1 MRRTKTDLA
10 RAAQAPPALSA
21 VRPPSRRL
29 FCELH
34 RATIGTHPVLVC
46 GRCLVRGAAA
56 RSRNPQVR
64 AAATVVLGVVE
75 AGAQKGWGEGGVGEG
90 GGGEGDRGVFAN
102 ASTNPPPPPL
112 QISQADAP
120 SSPEGMSRPQ
130 ANGEGGPAAA
140 AREGAHP
147 PPPPVSPPSQSPALH
162 LRFPPAT
169 SAAKAWRRRD
179 SWMGQVS
186 PRMLRCHSRGSTGS
200 RPVIRCVCSRGV
212 PPCLRTPGE
221 LGFLR
226 GKTEGSSGRAG
237 KVSMVPLTSSLY
249 VSGVLDSTEK
259 VLVDIGTGYYVEV
272 RAPGCSPRHTRR
284 AV

>member
-56 RSRNPQVR
+56 RSRHPQVR

-102 ASTNPPPPPL
+102 ASTNPPPPPPPN
-112 QISQADAP
+112 IP
-120 SSPEGMSRPQ
+120 SRCALVAGRDVAAAGEWGGWTCCCCSRRR
-130 ANGEGGPAAA
+130 ASAAA
-140 AREGAHP
+140 ARAAAITITCAPPALPPAP
-147 PPPPVSPPSQSPALH
+147 PPLPPLPP
-162 LRFPPAT
+162 
-169 SAAKAWRRRD
+169 
-179 SWMGQVS
+179 
-186 PRMLRCHSRGSTGS
+186 
-200 RPVIRCVCSRGV
+200 
-212 PPCLRTPGE
+212 RTNCG
-221 LGFLR
+221 LW
-226 GKTEGSSGRAG
+226 SSEQL
-237 KVSMVPLTSSLY
+237 P
-249 VSGVLDSTEK
+249 
-259 VLVDIGTGYYVEV
+259 
-272 RAPGCSPRHTRR
+272 
-284 AV
+284 